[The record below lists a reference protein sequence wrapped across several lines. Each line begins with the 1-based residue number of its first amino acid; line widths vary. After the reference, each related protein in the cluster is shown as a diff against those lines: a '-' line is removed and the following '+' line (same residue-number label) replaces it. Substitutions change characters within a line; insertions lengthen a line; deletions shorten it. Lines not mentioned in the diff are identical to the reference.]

1 MRSATFQDQCHVF
14 FTFIVFVFYDDS
26 VVLKYSKNRCI
37 KRRLTGTWL
46 DILNSL
52 NSWHKFN
59 NVLEKF
65 PKAFGPC

>member
-1 MRSATFQDQCHVF
+1 MRSATFQDQCRVF
-14 FTFIVFVFYDDS
+14 FTFSVFVFYDDS
-26 VVLKYSKNRCI
+26 VVLKYSKNCSI
-37 KRRLTGTWL
+37 KKRLAGTYL
-46 DILNSL
+46 DSLNSL